1 MGYNDTHLT
10 LKRTLIMKK
19 LKDRFME
26 DPQFA
31 LTIMLVGGTVVAGLM
46 TGSAKLIEASAY
58 AHRASKLK

>member
-1 MGYNDTHLT
+1 MGYNDTHPT
-10 LKRTLIMKK
+10 PERTLIMKN
-19 LKDRFME
+19 LKKRFME

-31 LTIMLVGGTVVAGLM
+31 LTLLIVGGTVAAGLM

>member
-1 MGYNDTHLT
+1 
-10 LKRTLIMKK
+10 MKK

-31 LTIMLVGGTVVAGLM
+31 MTTIIVVGTLAAALM